1 MANALQ
7 DKAVVVT
14 GAGSGIG
21 RGIALLMARE
31 GASVVVNDIGSAADG
46 TGGDTAVADRVVQ
59 QIREF
64 GGSAVGNYD
73 SVASM
78 AGGANIVGAAIR
90 NFGRLD
96 AVVTPAGIIQE
107 ALIHDMTEEEW
118 DTVIAVHLKGT
129 FSVVRHA
136 APIFRQQGSGS
147 IITFTSRRG
156 LKGGVG
162 NANYAAAKAG
172 ILGFTRVVARDL
184 GRYGVTVNCI
194 APRARTRLAGFDPE
208 GGQHRQ
214 FPGAEVAFPDPE
226 DVAPMVCYLASDAAR
241 AVNGQVFW
249 VHGGNIEL
257 MQQPRPTR
265 SIVKPDGRWTLDELD
280 DVAPRIITGGLAN
293 PAPPAGA

>member
-1 MANALQ
+1 MANALK

-14 GAGSGIG
+14 GAGIGIG

-78 AGGANIVGAAIR
+78 AGGANIVGAALH

-118 DTVIAVHLKGT
+118 DTVVAVHLKGT
-129 FSVVRHA
+129 FSVRPPRRAHLPPTGKRQHHHVHVAPRPQGRRRQRQLRRRQGRH
-136 APIFRQQGSGS
+136 
-147 IITFTSRRG
+147 
-156 LKGGVG
+156 
-162 NANYAAAKAG
+162 
-172 ILGFTRVVARDL
+172 LGFTRVVARDL

-194 APRARTRLAGFDPE
+194 APRARTRLAGFDLD
-208 GGQHRQ
+208 GAQHRQ
-214 FPGAEVAFPDPE
+214 FPGADVAFPDPE

-241 AVNGQVFW
+241 GVNGQVFW

-265 SIVKPDGRWTLDELD
+265 SIVKPDGRWTMDELD

-293 PAPPAGA
+293 PAPPTGA

>member
-21 RGIALLMARE
+21 RGIALLMACE

-59 QIREF
+59 QIRQF

-147 IITFTSRRG
+147 VITFTSRRG

-208 GGQHRQ
+208 GGQHRL
-214 FPGAEVAFPDPE
+214 FPGADVTFPDPE

-280 DVAPRIITGGLAN
+280 DVAPRVITGGLAN
-293 PAPPAGA
+293 PAPSAGA